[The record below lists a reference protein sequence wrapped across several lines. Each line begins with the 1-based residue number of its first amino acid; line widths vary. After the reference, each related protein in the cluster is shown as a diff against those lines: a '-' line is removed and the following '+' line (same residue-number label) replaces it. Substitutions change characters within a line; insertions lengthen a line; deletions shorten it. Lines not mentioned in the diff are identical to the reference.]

1 MVPPY
6 TAEEKQWLRVHF
18 DGEFKSFMVYG
29 LGIYDEDECAEGRL
43 NARAMM
49 ANDG

>member
-18 DGEFKSFMVYG
+18 DGEFKFLMAYG
-29 LGIYDEDECAEGRL
+29 LSIYDEDERAEGRL
-43 NARAMM
+43 IARAMM